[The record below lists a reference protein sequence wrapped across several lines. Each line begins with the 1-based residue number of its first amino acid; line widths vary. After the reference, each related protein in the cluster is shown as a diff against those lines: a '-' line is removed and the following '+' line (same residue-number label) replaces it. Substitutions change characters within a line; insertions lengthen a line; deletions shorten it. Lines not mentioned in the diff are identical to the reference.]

1 MKRKGP
7 YIDKRDVRE
16 EDYLFWIDKKKTEAK
31 NKRKDKCMGKQEE
44 DSWKED
50 EKKHGKN
57 MRRFVQETRKIQCM
71 ER

>member
-31 NKRKDKCMGKQEE
+31 NKRKDKCMGK
-44 DSWKED
+44 
-50 EKKHGKN
+50 
-57 MRRFVQETRKIQCM
+57 
-71 ER
+71 